1 LHKSIL
7 WTLTAII
14 SCTLGFALAVTKG
27 DYPIQP
33 NRMVLP
39 GIAGSSNH
47 FMARAIAQ
55 RFTEA

>member
-1 LHKSIL
+1 L

-14 SCTLGFALAVTKG
+14 SCTLGFALALPKG
-27 DYPIQP
+27 DYLIQP

-47 FMARAIAQ
+47 CMARAIAQ
-55 RFTEA
+55 QFTEA

>member
-1 LHKSIL
+1 M
-7 WTLTAII
+7 AII
-14 SCTLGFALAVTKG
+14 SCTLGFALAEPKG